1 MTEAQHKH
9 GRRGAHI
16 RTLPA
21 LVALVAFFCLA
32 HTDASAQKRVT
43 KEYPAN
49 ANVRL
54 FINNRSGTV
63 TVEGWD
69 KNKVKVS
76 ASLEHSS
83 TRMLPQVSGDEIV
96 IDIERENRED
106 KGDVNFTIYVPPGSS
121 VDIQIKRGNII
132 VRNVRGDLVRA
143 RISTEGDIELTGIRA
158 QTVMAEN
165 TIGNIL
171 FDAELLNRG
180 TYALNS
186 MRGDIQLRISA
197 ESGFS
202 LIATSPRTRNI
213 SIGGFADIGQFRYLN
228 DNRQVK
234 GKVGGGGATLN
245 TTNNDGSIVIR
256 PRTR

>member
-9 GRRGAHI
+9 GRRGAHV

-21 LVALVAFFCLA
+21 LLALVAFVLSA
-32 HTDASAQKRVT
+32 SADAFAQKRVT
-43 KEYPAN
+43 KEYPAG

-63 TVEGWD
+63 TVEAWD

-76 ASLEHSS
+76 ATLEHSS

-121 VDIQIKRGNII
+121 VDVQIKRGNIV

-165 TIGNIL
+165 TIGNIF
-171 FDAELLNRG
+171 FDAELLNGG

-213 SIGGFADIGQFRYLN
+213 SIGGFDDIGQFRYLN